1 MKKLLPLLLFNKS
14 RKVTRKTEDIL
25 LLLSLF
31 NLIEIT

>member
-14 RKVTRKTEDIL
+14 RKVTEKTEDIL

-31 NLIEIT
+31 NLIEVT